1 MWSHVAK
8 TQTAAHMR
16 GEKSTWSTIP
26 SARIDMRPKDS
37 YGSEKLFMSL
47 QVVLMGLDDA
57 VPHSQDP
64 DSIVYQRL
72 RERLERNE
80 FFRDCLAP
88 QRSVLKVR
96 MLT

>member
-1 MWSHVAK
+1 
-8 TQTAAHMR
+8 
-16 GEKSTWSTIP
+16 
-26 SARIDMRPKDS
+26 
-37 YGSEKLFMSL
+37 
-47 QVVLMGLDDA
+47 MGLDDA